1 MSFRRIKPG
10 LNSFYLVLL
19 LTCLF
24 PQLLVVTAER
34 DVCMQ
39 TLNVKC
45 TIPYQRT
52 TDSTREPIPNEV
64 ACPALAKYQ
73 RCAEDVRKSLTS
85 CNSNLYFHTIYTSI
99 QRIMKDKICGNVTLP
114 INQTA
119 VTDVPDLSTTSQ
131 PVQPTCIH
139 FKRKL
144 MKLISGK
151 DQQNSHKFRLC
162 ALFGDPHLKTF
173 NNERQTCVVQGAW
186 PLIDNDFFSVQ
197 VTNVPLV
204 RRSSAT
210 ATNMITVTVK
220 PKGNGCVR
228 PKIYRAETGSLP
240 AEFLDGTRETGPKDC
255 SAAIYSRRKGPRTH
269 IEIKICYI
277 GATIIIRQVGEFLTF
292 HVRISEIFLQRVTST
307 GLCVN
312 GCPPRQQINYREL
325 LSLSDTQ
332 LARMRPRRSKM
343 SRKEAYSKC
352 KETKITGFYLDS
364 CLFDLLTT
372 GDKNFSAAAWHAL
385 DDSFFLDEMGTLK
398 DLQNYNT
405 TQPREDKTQSD
416 PPIKHRANSSNRN
429 CSVCPTWAWLLTL
442 FVFVR

>member
-1 MSFRRIKPG
+1 MA
-10 LNSFYLVLL
+10 LNANILSPFVI
-19 LTCLF
+19 LF
-24 PQLLVVTAER
+24 MPSVLVVTAER

-144 MKLISGK
+144 MKLINGK

-210 ATNMITVTVK
+210 ATNMVRSFKLFYFKFRYMFSRNVCKHFAFWIMHTRPGVPGLISVQTRTPTVRLK
-220 PKGNGCVR
+220 H
-228 PKIYRAETGSLP
+228 
-240 AEFLDGTRETGPKDC
+240 DM
-255 SAAIYSRRKGPRTH
+255 SAFDK
-269 IEIKICYI
+269 EC
-277 GATIIIRQVGEFLTF
+277 E
-292 HVRISEIFLQRVTST
+292 
-307 GLCVN
+307 LCVAVT
-312 GCPPRQQINYREL
+312 RFRAVYSFTHL
-325 LSLSDTQ
+325 
-332 LARMRPRRSKM
+332 
-343 SRKEAYSKC
+343 SKC
-352 KETKITGFYLDS
+352 
-364 CLFDLLTT
+364 
-372 GDKNFSAAAWHAL
+372 
-385 DDSFFLDEMGTLK
+385 TLM
-398 DLQNYNT
+398 
-405 TQPREDKTQSD
+405 
-416 PPIKHRANSSNRN
+416 
-429 CSVCPTWAWLLTL
+429 
-442 FVFVR
+442 